1 MNQQRTRQT
10 SHQWIGILL
19 ILVGILFL
27 LTTLDILDLGDLFSD
42 WWPVLIILVGV
53 FKLRERDK
61 MSAVVFIVIGAVLLT
76 ATVGILS
83 WSTIGRLWPVL
94 LILAGVSLLWQ
105 RYRPARSDLHADTS
119 DTVLVRAI
127 FGGVERHMKS
137 SNFRGGIAEATFGG
151 VELNL
156 RGSTLSSD
164 GAVLDLSA
172 IFGGVELTVPD
183 DWHVV
188 VTGSP
193 ILGGIENKV
202 PAPEAETEGPVLRCN
217 CTVIAGGIEI
227 KD

>member
-1 MNQQRTRQT
+1 MTPKKVSRA
-10 SHQWIGILL
+10 SHPWIGILL

-42 WWPVLIILVGV
+42 WWPVLIILIGV
-53 FKLRERDK
+53 FKLHERDK
-61 MSAVVFIVIGAVLLT
+61 MSAVVFIVAGVGLLT

-94 LILAGVSLLWQ
+94 LILAGLSLLWR
-105 RYRPARSDLHADTS
+105 RYQPGRTDLHADTV
-119 DTVLVRAI
+119 DTVRARAI
-127 FGGVERHMKS
+127 FGGVERHIKS
-137 SNFRGGIAEATFGG
+137 SNFRGGLAEAAFGG

-156 RGSTLSSD
+156 RGSTLSSE
-164 GAVLDLSA
+164 GAVLDISA

-183 DWHVV
+183 DWPVV

-202 PAPEAETEGPVLRCN
+202 PAPDSPTEGPVLRCN
-217 CTVIAGGIEI
+217 CTVIFGGIEI